1 MTVAV
6 TVEATVEAVT
16 VETLLNW
23 ARARLGGGSDGLVD
37 AEALLSRI
45 TGKSAASL
53 IADNRKPVSER
64 QAGEYKSLVER
75 RARGEPVAYLNG
87 QKEFWSLAL
96 AVTPDVLIPRPE
108 TELLVEEVLARVRPS
123 RRADILDCASIL
135 ELGTGS
141 GAIAVALASELPH
154 CAIVA
159 TDLSAAALSVAEHN
173 RQKLALENIAFCLGH
188 WFQAVSSRRFDLIV
202 ANPPYIAAG
211 DRHLGQ
217 GDLRFEPTA
226 ALVSPADGLTDL
238 RLIITG
244 APAHLNAGGML
255 LLEHGYEQAAAVR
268 DLFKRNRFVAVTTR
282 RDFGGNERVTGGTL
296 TTSNE

>member
-1 MTVAV
+1 M
-6 TVEATVEAVT
+6 TVEAVT
-16 VETLLNW
+16 VEAVTVEELLNW
-23 ARARLGGGSDGLVD
+23 ARARLGGGNDGLID

-53 IADNRKPVSER
+53 IADNRRPVSEP
-64 QAGEYKSLVER
+64 QAVDFKSLVER

-96 AVTPDVLIPRPE
+96 SVTPDVLIPRPE

-123 RRADILDCASIL
+123 RRISIL

-173 RQKLALENIAFCLGH
+173 RQKLALGNIAFCSGS
-188 WFQAVSSRRFDLIV
+188 WFQAVSGRRFDLIV
-202 ANPPYIAAG
+202 ANPPYIAAA
-211 DRHLGQ
+211 DPHLGQ
-217 GDLRFEPTA
+217 GDLRFEPA
-226 ALVSPADGLTDL
+226 SALVSPPDGLTDL
-238 RLIITG
+238 GLIITG

-268 DLFKRNRFVAVTTR
+268 DLFKRNRFVSVATR

-296 TTSNE
+296 TTSGE

>member
-6 TVEATVEAVT
+6 TVDATVEAVT

-23 ARARLGGGSDGLVD
+23 ARARLGGGADGLID

-53 IADNRKPVSER
+53 IADNRKPVSEP
-64 QAGEYKSLVER
+64 QAGDYKSLVER

-96 AVTPDVLIPRPE
+96 TVTPDVLIPRPE

-123 RRADILDCASIL
+123 RRIDIL

-202 ANPPYIAAG
+202 ANPPYIAAA
-211 DRHLGQ
+211 DPHLGQ
-217 GDLRFEPTA
+217 GDLRFEPA
-226 ALVSPADGLTDL
+226 SALVSPPDGLTDL

-255 LLEHGYEQAAAVR
+255 LLEHGYEQASAVR
-268 DLFKRNRFVAVTTR
+268 DLFKRNRFVAVATR

>member
-6 TVEATVEAVT
+6 TVDATVAVT
-16 VETLLNW
+16 VETLLGW
-23 ARARLGGGSDGLVD
+23 ARARLGGSADGLID

-53 IADNRKPVSER
+53 IADNRRPVSDQ
-64 QAGEYKSLVER
+64 QAGDYKSLVER

-96 AVTPDVLIPRPE
+96 SVTPDVLIPRPE
-108 TELLVEEVLARVRPS
+108 TELLVEEVLARIRPS
-123 RRADILDCASIL
+123 RRADIL

-159 TDLSAAALSVAEHN
+159 TDLSAAALSVAAHN
-173 RQKLALENIAFCLGH
+173 RQKLALENIAFCRGH

-202 ANPPYIAAG
+202 ANPPYIAAA
-211 DRHLGQ
+211 DPHLRQ

-226 ALVSPADGLTDL
+226 ALVSPPDGLTDL

-268 DLFKRNRFVAVTTR
+268 DLFKRNRFVSVATR
-282 RDFGGNERVTGGTL
+282 RDFGGNERVTGGRL

>member
-1 MTVAV
+1 M
-6 TVEATVEAVT
+6 
-16 VETLLNW
+16 
-23 ARARLGGGSDGLVD
+23 SDQ
-37 AEALLSRI
+37 
-45 TGKSAASL
+45 
-53 IADNRKPVSER
+53 

-123 RRADILDCASIL
+123 RRADIL

-202 ANPPYIAAG
+202 ANPPYIAA
-211 DRHLGQ
+211 DDPHLGQ

-226 ALVSPADGLTDL
+226 ALVSPPDGLTDL
-238 RLIITG
+238 GLIITG

-268 DLFKRNRFVAVTTR
+268 DLFKRNRFVSVATR
-282 RDFGGNERVTGGTL
+282 RDFGGNERVTGGRL
-296 TTSNE
+296 TISNE